1 VTVVW
6 PESSD
11 MAITLPTLLQEFAV
25 DNLFRLDLE
34 GVA

>member
-1 VTVVW
+1 
-6 PESSD
+6 